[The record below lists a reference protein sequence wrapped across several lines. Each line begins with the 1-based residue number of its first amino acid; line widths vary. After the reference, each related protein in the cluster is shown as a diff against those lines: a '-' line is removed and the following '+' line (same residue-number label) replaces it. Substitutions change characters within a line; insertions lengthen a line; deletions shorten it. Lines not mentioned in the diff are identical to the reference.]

1 MKRTLALHL
10 IIALSAVLVLATA
23 CGLEKNSDPQYSGVV
38 LSDHPADFTLVDT
51 TLGRPLHLSDFEDD
65 ITLIYFG
72 YTFCPDVC
80 PLTLWEMKKA
90 LETVPVA
97 DRGRVH
103 VLFISADP
111 ARDTPEVLARYVSAF
126 GPEFI
131 GLTDSEQTVLSVM
144 RAYGAFAKKEAVS
157 ESEFNY
163 LVSHTASTFLVG
175 PKGSPLLQYPF
186 GFTATDLSRDL
197 RHLLA
202 QPVQQSAANP
212 ASGLGLHNNF

>member
-1 MKRTLALHL
+1 MNTARFLQNLILLPVIILLAAACGTSDEAYRYGGVELTDTPVNFTLA
-10 IIALSAVLVLATA
+10 
-23 CGLEKNSDPQYSGVV
+23 
-38 LSDHPADFTLVDT
+38 DT
-51 TLGRPLHLSDFEDD
+51 TLGRPVQLSDFEND

-80 PLTLWEMKKA
+80 PLTLWEMKQA
-90 LETVPVA
+90 LKTVPAA
-97 DRGRVH
+97 DRSRIH

-111 ARDTPEVLARYVSAF
+111 QRDTPEALARYVSAF

-131 GLTDSEQTVLSVM
+131 GLTDTEETVQSVM

-157 ESEFNY
+157 ESGFNY
-163 LVSHTASTFLVG
+163 LVSHTATTFLVG

-202 QPVQQSAANP
+202 QPVQQSAA
-212 ASGLGLHNNF
+212 AGRLGVNNNF